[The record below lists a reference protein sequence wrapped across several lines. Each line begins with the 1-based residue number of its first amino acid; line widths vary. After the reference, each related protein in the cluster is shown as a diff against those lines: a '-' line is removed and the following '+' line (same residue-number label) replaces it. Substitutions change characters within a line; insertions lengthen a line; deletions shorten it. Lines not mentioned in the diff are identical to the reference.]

1 MSVKIQSP
9 RLNLD
14 CADRQLIFC
23 LNFQTFFG
31 VSTNYLV
38 LGIHPED
45 MGGSLN
51 EKIDEAITQIDST
64 IEKLLIK
71 REELLKMKSELE

>member
-1 MSVKIQSP
+1 MEAIDKRYLRWSV
-9 RLNLD
+9 
-14 CADRQLIFC
+14 
-23 LNFQTFFG
+23 
-31 VSTNYLV
+31 Y
-38 LGIHPED
+38 HPED

-51 EKIDEAITQIDST
+51 KKIDEAITQIDNT